1 VTTTL
6 ETLQGLPGSP
16 AADLEF
22 STPIPSTTVQRLA
35 CDGNIARVVFGPDS
49 VVVDVGRAAR
59 VVSGAT
65 RRALNARDEHC
76 RWPGCERTA
85 SWSAAHHL
93 VHWIQG
99 GATDLRN
106 LILLCHRHH
115 WMVHEGG
122 WKLARSDDG
131 RLLAIPPVYHYYRV
145 RAPDT
150 VPAA

>member
-1 VTTTL
+1 MESSTRTS
-6 ETLQGLPGSP
+6 SP
-16 AADLEF
+16 RVRR
-22 STPIPSTTVQRLA
+22 PA
-35 CDGNIARVVFGPDS
+35 CDGNIAGVVFGRDS

-65 RRALNARDEHC
+65 RRALNARDQHC

-99 GATDLRN
+99 GATDLTN

-115 WMVHEGG
+115 WMGPEGG
-122 WKLARSDDG
+122 LKLPHADD
-131 RLLAIPPVYHYYRV
+131 
-145 RAPDT
+145 
-150 VPAA
+150 